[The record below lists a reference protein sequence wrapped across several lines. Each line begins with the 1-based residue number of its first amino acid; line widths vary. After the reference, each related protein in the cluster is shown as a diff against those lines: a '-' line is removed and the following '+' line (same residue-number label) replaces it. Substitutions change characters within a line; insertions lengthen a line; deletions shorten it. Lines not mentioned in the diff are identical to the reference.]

1 MRKYTYHRVLSFISV
16 TCPFENYDLERALKT
31 TQQNSVINLAVCFK
45 LPFSFNTVDTIRT
58 QPYCGLFRRISI
70 LNFNLES
77 CCASSFD
84 SK

>member
-16 TCPFENYDLERALKT
+16 TCPFENYLERALKLSRPS
-31 TQQNSVINLAVCFK
+31 SVINLAVCFK
-45 LPFSFNTVDTIRT
+45 LPFSFNTVDTIRI
-58 QPYCGLFRRISI
+58 QPYCGLFRRISL